1 MEIMAEKKHFSKE
14 LKLLLFFLD
23 SKFEYK
29 NLSKEKERFKDID
42 WNNFLELTLHHRVY
56 PILYKRIKELNVDL
70 VPAKVIGKLQQYY
83 QNNIFQMLML
93 TGESESISRIFSD
106 QKIQTLFLKGSILGA
121 HLYGDLSLR
130 TSSDI
135 DILIPIEDLKR
146 AESTLLNL
154 GYVKDDYILTVLN
167 DWKWRHH
174 HITFMHPQKKI
185 KLEIHWRLNPGPSWN
200 QSFEDLWERKK
211 ESSITNFPLYMLGE
225 EDLFLFLVSHGARHG
240 WSRLRWLVDI
250 DRLVSRD
257 LDWNCIKL
265 LLKKYQLTQ
274 VGGQALL
281 LSSELLNSYNPPEL
295 KEISTSKKSRR
306 LAESALFYIKQL
318 VNLHVEPLPGEIANY
333 HKNHL
338 FLLMSFKQK
347 VLFILSFLF
356 PYPEDALALPLPRI
370 LHFLYFPLRPFLW
383 ALRRKRKQAML
394 QEDVT

>member
-1 MEIMAEKKHFSKE
+1 MEMMVEKKHFSKE

-23 SKFEYK
+23 SKFEDK
-29 NLSKEKERFKDID
+29 DLSKEKERFKDID
-42 WNNFLELTLHHRVY
+42 WEHFLQLTLHHRVY
-56 PILYKRIKELNVDL
+56 PLLYKRIKELDGEF
-70 VPAKVIGKLQQYY
+70 VPAKILGTLQKYY
-83 QNNIFQMLML
+83 QKNIFQMLML
-93 TGESESISRIFSD
+93 TGESESISRIFND
-106 QKIQTLFLKGSILGA
+106 QKIRTLFLKGSILGA

-135 DILIPIEDLKR
+135 DILIPIEDLER

-174 HITFMHPQKKI
+174 HITFMHPEKKI

-211 ESSITNFPLYMLGE
+211 GSSITDFPLHMLGE

-257 LDWNCIKL
+257 LNWSCIKR

-274 VGGQALL
+274 VGGQALF
-281 LSSELLNSYNPPEL
+281 LSSELLNSYNPSEL
-295 KEISTSKKSRR
+295 KEISNSKKSKR
-306 LAESALFYIKQL
+306 LAEGALFYISQL
-318 VNLHVEPLPGEIANY
+318 INLHDKPLPEEIANY
-333 HKNHL
+333 HKSHL

-347 VLFILSFLF
+347 VLFILSFLY
-356 PYPEDALALPLPRI
+356 PYPEDALALPLPKA

-394 QEDVT
+394 QEDVV

>member
-1 MEIMAEKKHFSKE
+1 MEIMVEKKHFSKE
-14 LKLLLFFLD
+14 LQLLLFFLD
-23 SKFEYK
+23 SKFEDK

-42 WNNFLELTLHHRVY
+42 WNHFLQLTLHHRVY
-56 PILYKRIKELNVDL
+56 PILYIRIKELNGDL
-70 VPAKVIGKLQQYY
+70 IPAKVIGKLQQYY
-83 QNNIFQMLML
+83 QTNIFQMLKL
-93 TGESESISRIFSD
+93 TGESESISRIFID
-106 QKIQTLFLKGSILGA
+106 QKIRTLFLKGSILGA

-135 DILIPIEDLKR
+135 DVLIPIEDLER

-154 GYVKDDYILTVLN
+154 GYIKDDYILTVLN

-211 ESSITNFPLYMLGE
+211 ESSITDFPLYMLGE

-257 LDWNCIKL
+257 LNWNCIKR

-274 VGGQALL
+274 VGGQALF
-281 LSSELLNSYNPPEL
+281 LSSELLSSYSPHEL
-295 KEISTSKKSRR
+295 KEISNSKKSKR
-306 LAESALFYIKQL
+306 LAKGALFYIKQL
-318 VNLHVEPLPGEIANY
+318 VNLHIEPLPEEIANY
-333 HKNHL
+333 HKSHL
-338 FLLMSFKQK
+338 FSLMSFKQK

-356 PYPEDALALPLPRI
+356 PYPEDALAFPLPRV
-370 LHFLYFPLRPFLW
+370 LHFLYFPLRPILW
-383 ALRRKRKQAML
+383 AIRRKRKQAML